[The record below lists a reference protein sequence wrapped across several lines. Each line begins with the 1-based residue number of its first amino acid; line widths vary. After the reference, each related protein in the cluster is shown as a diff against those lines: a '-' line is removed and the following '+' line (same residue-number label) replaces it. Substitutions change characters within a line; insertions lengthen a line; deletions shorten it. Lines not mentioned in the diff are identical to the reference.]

1 MGDVE
6 IRDAIYD
13 KAKFYEKYKN
23 FEKAIEIYLIVY
35 KKTLGIGKKMDVY
48 FDIMLIY
55 INK

>member
-55 INK
+55 IN